1 MKNYFCIF
9 LWEGLPEKEG
19 VQFCLGGR
27 GVGGAM
33 TITETMTCNFHKHL
47 QTSAS

>member
-9 LWEGLPEKEG
+9 LWEELPEKEG
-19 VQFCLGGR
+19 VQFCLGGA
-27 GVGGAM
+27 GAM

>member
-1 MKNYFCIF
+1 MGGASRR
-9 LWEGLPEKEG
+9 GLK
-19 VQFCLGGR
+19 FSGGE
-27 GVGGAM
+27 AM

>member
-27 GVGGAM
+27 GVGGYDYHR
-33 TITETMTCNFHKHL
+33 NYDL
-47 QTSAS
+47 QLS

>member
-27 GVGGAM
+27 GGGAM